1 MDFDANTF
9 LLSML
14 IGSIGFVA
22 FVYGK
27 KQSRLPQ
34 MVAGVTLMAFPYF
47 VSNVWVMLAIAV
59 GVLVAMYGAI
69 RVGA

>member
-1 MDFDANTF
+1 MDFDANAF

-14 IGSIGFVA
+14 IGGVGFVA

-34 MVAGVTLMAFPYF
+34 MLAGVTLMGFPYF
-47 VSNVWVMLAIAV
+47 VSNLWVMAGIAVAVVGTMVLAIR
-59 GVLVAMYGAI
+59 LGA
-69 RVGA
+69 

>member
-1 MDFDANTF
+1 MGFDANAL

-22 FVYGK
+22 LVYGK

-47 VSNVWVMLAIAV
+47 VSNVWVMLGIAV
-59 GVLVAMYGAI
+59 AVVGAMLAAI
-69 RVGA
+69 RAGA

>member
-1 MDFDANTF
+1 MNFDANAF

-14 IGSIGFVA
+14 IGSVGFVA

-34 MVAGVTLMAFPYF
+34 MLAGLILMGFPYF
-47 VSNVWVMLAIAV
+47 VSNLWLMLGIAV
-59 GVLVAMYGAI
+59 GVLVVMYGLI
-69 RVGA
+69 RAGV